1 MEEKGDHVSS
11 LEEEGELGAIGR
23 RFRVPPPFLTFLL
36 RKEKKRRRGKGRP
49 GKKMA
54 GLEVNEVRG
63 GK

>member
-36 RKEKKRRRGKGRP
+36 RKKKREKGEGPAGKENGR
-49 GKKMA
+49 
-54 GLEVNEVRG
+54 VG
-63 GK
+63 GKRGQRRK